1 MKNLNKPAVHFT
13 HNYLLNPTNPITI
26 NLIGAG
32 GTGSH
37 MLTALAKMSHS
48 LIGLGHPGF
57 NVQLWDDDTVTEANR
72 GRQLFAQSEVGLQKC
87 DVLIG
92 RVNRFFGTN
101 WKAINRR
108 FSTRSRA
115 SLENVRANIY
125 ISCVDTVSARYEIAR
140 VLTALS
146 KGYNP
151 DRDLPLYWIDTGNS
165 RHTGQAILATIG
177 KVEQPKSKLYRPV
190 SELPFVTTE
199 FGHLFSQAEETN
211 EPSCS
216 TAEALAK
223 QELFIN
229 PAIAD
234 LSASLLWQLFREG
247 MIENRGFFLNLKDL
261 TSQPLKAA

>member
-1 MKNLNKPAVHFT
+1 MRKPLKPAIHFT
-13 HNYLLNPTNPITI
+13 HNYLINPTNPITI

-48 LIGLGHPGF
+48 LIALGHPGF
-57 NVQLWDDDTVTEANR
+57 TVRLWDDDTVTEANR

-92 RVNRFFGTN
+92 RVNRFFGTS
-101 WKAINRR
+101 WKAINKK
-108 FSTRSRA
+108 FSSDLRGMDEV
-115 SLENVRANIY
+115 LANIY
-125 ISCVDTVSARYEIAR
+125 ISCVDTVSARYEIAK
-140 VLTALS
+140 VLNSLS
-146 KGYNP
+146 KSYHP
-151 DRDLPLYWIDTGNS
+151 ARDLPLYWMDTGNS
-165 RHTGQAILATIG
+165 KHTGQAILATIG
-177 KVEQPKSKLYRPV
+177 KQDQPKSKQYRPV
-190 SELPFVTTE
+190 SILPFVTIE
-199 FGHLFSQAEETN
+199 FGYLLDQAEETN

-247 MIENRGFFLNLKDL
+247 MTENKGFFLNLKDF
-261 TSQPLKAA
+261 TSQALKVA